1 MPRLATFSNAGTDVD
16 AESTLPL
23 SIPLPGVSPE
33 A

>member
-1 MPRLATFSNAGTDVD
+1 MPRPLTFSDAD
-16 AESTLPL
+16 AESTLHL